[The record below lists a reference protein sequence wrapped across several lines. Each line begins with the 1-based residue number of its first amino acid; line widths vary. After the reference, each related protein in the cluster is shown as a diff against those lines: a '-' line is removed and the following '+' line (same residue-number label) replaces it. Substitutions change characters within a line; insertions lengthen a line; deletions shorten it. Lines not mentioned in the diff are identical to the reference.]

1 VRSWVRKAAG
11 ANSSTTAG
19 NQLDVAEFERLRRIR
34 QSEWRYSK
42 RIPGGQVGIIR
53 KMIELDFTIAPDAK
67 GPGSEDPK
75 MWVTEI
81 LLSSFEGFQVFI
93 VNGVDFSSWLA
104 ILGFARSIR
113 AIANRMARKV
123 IIEEAYLDLTSEW
136 IINFRLDG
144 DIVEVSDQRFS
155 VSVPVEELKEAA
167 QRYADRVYAVCYPMS
182 PEIIDSKNVA
192 MWWNDDVRRPC

>member
-1 VRSWVRKAAG
+1 
-11 ANSSTTAG
+11 
-19 NQLDVAEFERLRRIR
+19 
-34 QSEWRYSK
+34 
-42 RIPGGQVGIIR
+42 
-53 KMIELDFTIAPDAK
+53 M
-67 GPGSEDPK
+67 
-75 MWVTEI
+75 
-81 LLSSFEGFQVFI
+81 
-93 VNGVDFSSWLA
+93 DFSSWLA

-192 MWWNDDVRRPC
+192 MWWNDDDRRPC